1 MGLGT
6 SHNAGSDKQTYYK
19 LGTQGVEGDTPL
31 DFARTLTAGGCC
43 HGDVAL
49 IEAENSLRSFYRL
62 ADLGVPF
69 PHNERGGFVG
79 YKTDHDPRQRATS
92 AGPWTSRFMVQK
104 LRAELER
111 YGLSVFN
118 RHYALAVVR
127 DGEGACGLLCADMDR
142 QDAADHGLVLFNCR
156 NVVMAGGGPGEL
168 YEISVYPRGQMG
180 PFAPLLEAGAV
191 AHNLTESQ
199 FGLAS
204 LRPRW
209 NLSGT
214 YQQVIPRYFSTDA
227 DGGDEREF
235 LNPFF
240 DSMGRL
246 ATDIFLKGYQWP
258 FDPQKIE
265 GAGSSLIDVLVQNE
279 MIGSGRRVW
288 MDFRSNPVA
297 TDGLEEFR
305 MDTLAPEARQY
316 LERSGAL
323 QPTPIERLAHMNQPS
338 IDLYAQMGVDLRKEP
353 IEIGVCSQHCNGGFA
368 VDAWWES
375 NVPHLFVI
383 GELAGTHGVKR
394 PGGSAL
400 NSGQVGGLRAAQRI
414 AHVYYEDAAGA
425 EDFAR
430 LAAPV
435 VHEAVRRIARV
446 KGAGE
451 SALDCAQVKA
461 AVQHRMSAH
470 AGMVR
475 SAEGVAAALA
485 EARAQWRARRAGRP
499 APAGGRLSG
508 GGAGA
513 RTRAGAACVP
523 GGHQGAPGAGERL
536 ARLAPC
542 QRNLRRAAAPGAGG
556 GVALPA
562 GERGAACGG
571 ADGGLRRRRG
581 RVPHGRRAR
590 APAAGRA
597 STGSRTRGPATAKGA
612 CSARATRSDRVLTPT
627 TAASGRARQG
637 SCTSSGFSPGAS
649 MPRRTSR
656 EPSRAVEF
664 SHGVEVGDDGLDLVD
679 LAGDQVP
686 VGLGDH
692 EGGRL
697 ADVELL
703 RLGPQRLL
711 AELAGGPCWRRPARR
726 RAAPRRRRCA
736 HRSRRSAREVGDGL
750 GG

>member
-1 MGLGT
+1 MIEKHEQVVAGLRLPVYSLNTVIVGSGAAGLNCACRLFREMEETGVSDADSQVALVTAGMGLGT

-49 IEAENSLRSFYRL
+49 VEAENSLRCFYRL

-104 LRAELER
+104 LHAELVR
-111 YGLSVFN
+111 YGLPVFD

-127 DGEGACGLLCADMDR
+127 DDGGACGLLCADIDR

-168 YEISVYPRGQMG
+168 YDISVYPRGQMG
-180 PFAPLLEAGAV
+180 PFAPLLEAGAA

-214 YQQVIPRYFSTDA
+214 YQQVVPRYFSTDA
-227 DGGDEREF
+227 EGGDAREF

-258 FDPQKIE
+258 FDPQKIA

-279 MIGSGRRVW
+279 MVGRGRRVW

-297 TDGLEEFR
+297 TDGLEAFSLEG
-305 MDTLAPEARQY
+305 LAPEAREY

-338 IDLYAQMGVDLRKEP
+338 IDLYAQMGVDLRTDP
-353 IEIGVCSQHCNGGFA
+353 IEVGVCSQHCNGGFA

-400 NSGQVGGLRAAQRI
+400 NSGQVGGLRAAERI
-414 AHVYYEDAAGA
+414 AHVYYEGAAAGP
-425 EDFAR
+425 DFAR
-430 LAAPV
+430 LAAPAV
-435 VHEAVRRIARV
+435 EEAVRRIGRV
-446 KGAGE
+446 KGAARAGPRLCAGE
-451 SALDCAQVKA
+451 
-461 AVQHRMSAH
+461 
-470 AGMVR
+470 G
-475 SAEGVAAALA
+475 GGAAAH
-485 EARAQWRARRAGRP
+485 ERARRHGALAGRGGRRSGRGVGAVAGHRARRP
-499 APAGGRLSG
+499 APGGGRLPGSRA
-508 GGAGA
+508 GAGA
-513 RTRAGAACVP
+513 GAGAACVP
-523 GGHQGAPGAGERL
+523 GGHQGAARAGERL
-536 ARLAPC
+536 ARLAPGG
-542 QRNLRRAAAPGAGG
+542 RHVRRTAASGAGA

-562 GERGAACGG
+562 GERGAAGGG
-571 ADGGLRRRRG
+571 ADRGLRRRRG
-581 RVPHGRRAR
+581 RLPHGRRAG
-590 APAAGRA
+590 APPAGRGVLVREHLGA
-597 STGSRTRGPATAKGA
+597 LPRGE
-612 CSARATRSDRVLTPT
+612 RVLQGRDG
-627 TAASGRARQG
+627 AAATVRPPGRGAVGAAQG
-637 SCTSSGFSPGAS
+637 SCTSSGSWPGAL
-649 MPRRTSR
+649 MP
-656 EPSRAVEF
+656 
-664 SHGVEVGDDGLDLVD
+664 
-679 LAGDQVP
+679 
-686 VGLGDH
+686 
-692 EGGRL
+692 
-697 ADVELL
+697 
-703 RLGPQRLL
+703 
-711 AELAGGPCWRRPARR
+711 
-726 RAAPRRRRCA
+726 
-736 HRSRRSAREVGDGL
+736 
-750 GG
+750 